1 MSFLFLLWT
10 LPAGFTAVPM
20 VNRLLPFKLPERA
33 IPLFY
38 FLVVLLCMF
47 LPCRVDLA
55 LGAAG
60 LLSMIHLRF
69 GESLAKTEPPDMSE
83 VANHLALAWD
93 YMVTHLPLLPVKGKQ
108 VTIVH
113 DDSEDGNP
121 EDEDTEDDNPDYQE
135 PPHPP
140 EEPIARRIEHL

>member
-1 MSFLFLLWT
+1 MDFMSLLWIA
-10 LPAGFTAVPM
+10 PAIFTAVPM
-20 VNRLLPFKLPERA
+20 VGRMLPFKLPERA

-60 LLSMIHLRF
+60 LLSILHLRF
-69 GESLAKTEPPDMSE
+69 GESLAKAEPPNMSE
-83 VANHLALAWD
+83 VANHLALVWD
-93 YMVTHLPLLPVKGKQ
+93 YMITRLPRKSGWGSRSL
-108 VTIVH
+108 IVH
-113 DDSEDGNP
+113 D
-121 EDEDTEDDNPDYQE
+121 EDEDVESEDDALDDDNTEYQE

-140 EEPIARRIEHL
+140 DEPTLRRIPHL

>member
-1 MSFLFLLWT
+1 MSFLFLLWV

-20 VNRLLPFKLPERA
+20 LHRLLPFKLPERA

-69 GESLAKTEPPDMSE
+69 GESLAKAEPPDMSE

-93 YMVTHLPLLPVKGKQ
+93 YMVTHLPLLPVKGTKSI
-108 VTIVH
+108 IVH
-113 DDSEDGNP
+113 DD
-121 EDEDTEDDNPDYQE
+121 DEDDKPGDDVLDDDNQDYQE
-135 PPHPP
+135 PPKPP
-140 EEPIARRIEHL
+140 DEPIARRIPHL